1 MLPHFRKLRSSAAG
15 ENDRPSIAMLS
26 ILQTRYQRVEKALDT
41 LLDSITAYNPS
52 ITAAEELVAADDAIS
67 EGLEERE

>member
-1 MLPHFRKLRSSAAG
+1 
-15 ENDRPSIAMLS
+15 MLS